1 MRLSLAQLELELAL
15 FPACAC
21 ACLSL
26 RLRLGLESW
35 RKTQE
40 PGSWAMGS
48 SLMLMVT
55 YRPDRLIP
63 AGAAIA
69 AIVFLLRGWTFPAA
83 RRERPQR
90 RYDCGRIMKVW
101 SAAVD
106 LGP

>member
-1 MRLSLAQLELELAL
+1 MPQLELAL
-15 FPACAC
+15 LPAC

-26 RLRLGLESW
+26 RLSLGVASW
-35 RKTQE
+35 RETQE

-69 AIVFLLRGWTFPAA
+69 AKVFLLRGWTFPAPL
-83 RRERPQR
+83 RKSPQR

>member
-1 MRLSLAQLELELAL
+1 MPKLELELAL
-15 FPACAC
+15 LPACAC

-26 RLRLGLESW
+26 RLRLRLASW
-35 RKTQE
+35 RETQE

-69 AIVFLLRGWTFPAA
+69 AIVFLLRGWTFPAPL
-83 RRERPQR
+83 RKSPQR